1 MGRYHSKTSLFEIN
15 APCLETKAVGQE
27 KRNMAD
33 AGTKQVI
40 YIAFGGKSACNVQ

>member
-1 MGRYHSKTSLFEIN
+1 MGRYHSKTSLLEIN
-15 APCLETKAVGQE
+15 APCFRDEGGGRE